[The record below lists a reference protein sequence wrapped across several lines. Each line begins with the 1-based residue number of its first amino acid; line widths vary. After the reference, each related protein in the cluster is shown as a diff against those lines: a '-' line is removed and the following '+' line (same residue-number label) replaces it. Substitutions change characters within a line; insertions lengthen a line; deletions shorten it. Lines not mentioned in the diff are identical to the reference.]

1 MIDYLRVQKIIHWL
15 MSILIMLD
23 LVIAQKF
30 GGDMELWDRLE
41 SRVDHATA
49 GMIVA
54 FLFILRIILR
64 YRYGAP
70 SLPSTMPVWQ
80 TYMAKAGHYGLYFL
94 MGLLIISGITTANF
108 TTDPIIVFGLI
119 NLSSEVNNVE
129 MFNLIRGVHEFATN
143 AIIALI
149 SIHILAAIYH
159 HFIAKDDT
167 TKNMLKFWTRK
178 SA

>member
-1 MIDYLRVQKIIHWL
+1 
-15 MSILIMLD
+15 MLD

-159 HFIAKDDT
+159 HFIVKDDT

>member
-1 MIDYLRVQKIIHWL
+1 
-15 MSILIMLD
+15 
-23 LVIAQKF
+23 
-30 GGDMELWDRLE
+30 
-41 SRVDHATA
+41 
-49 GMIVA
+49 
-54 FLFILRIILR
+54 
-64 YRYGAP
+64 
-70 SLPSTMPVWQ
+70 
-80 TYMAKAGHYGLYFL
+80 MAKAGHYGLYFL

-108 TTDPIIVFGLI
+108 TTDPIVVFGLI

>member
-1 MIDYLRVQKIIHWL
+1 
-15 MSILIMLD
+15 MLD

-30 GGDMELWDRLE
+30 GGDMELLDRLE

-54 FLFILRIILR
+54 LLFILRIILR

-108 TTDPIIVFGLI
+108 TTDPIIVFGII
-119 NLSSEVNNVE
+119 NLSSEVNNIE

-149 SIHILAAIYH
+149 SIHIIAALYH

>member
-1 MIDYLRVQKIIHWL
+1 
-15 MSILIMLD
+15 
-23 LVIAQKF
+23 
-30 GGDMELWDRLE
+30 
-41 SRVDHATA
+41 
-49 GMIVA
+49 
-54 FLFILRIILR
+54 
-64 YRYGAP
+64 
-70 SLPSTMPVWQ
+70 
-80 TYMAKAGHYGLYFL
+80 

>member
-1 MIDYLRVQKIIHWL
+1 MIDYLRIQKIIHWL

-159 HFIAKDDT
+159 HFIAKVDT

>member
-1 MIDYLRVQKIIHWL
+1 MIDYLRIQKIIHWL

-30 GGDMELWDRLE
+30 GGDMELLDRLE

-159 HFIAKDDT
+159 HFIVKDDT

>member
-1 MIDYLRVQKIIHWL
+1 
-15 MSILIMLD
+15 
-23 LVIAQKF
+23 
-30 GGDMELWDRLE
+30 
-41 SRVDHATA
+41 
-49 GMIVA
+49 MIVA

-159 HFIAKDDT
+159 HFIVKDDT

>member
-1 MIDYLRVQKIIHWL
+1 MIDYLRIQKIIHWL

-54 FLFILRIILR
+54 LLFILRIILR

>member
-1 MIDYLRVQKIIHWL
+1 MIDYLRIQKIIHWL

-108 TTDPIIVFGLI
+108 TTDPIVVFGLI

-159 HFIAKDDT
+159 RLKKDGVWNSMVPFF
-167 TKNMLKFWTRK
+167 KEK
-178 SA
+178 